1 MVFLLTA
8 LKISF
13 ILDPSLEP
21 IPNDPQPTEEGEL
34 PQEDQIEQL
43 KQARKKRE
51 DDELLCRGQILNTL
65 SDRLYDLFTGIKSA
79 SDIWNALELKYKAE
93 EEGTNKYL
101 IAKYFDFRMVDN
113 KLVLEQIHEL
123 QVIVNKI
130 HSLKI
135 ILPEPFQVG
144 AIIAKLPPSWK
155 DYGKKLLHKSKDFT
169 LEQIQKHLR
178 IEEESRLRD
187 HFPVQS
193 ESKVLNLEA
202 SGSHSKNKALQLKND
217 GQKFKKQNNYK
228 KYPKKKGACHV
239 CGKFGHYAKECRF

>member
-1 MVFLLTA
+1 
-8 LKISF
+8 
-13 ILDPSLEP
+13 
-21 IPNDPQPTEEGEL
+21 
-34 PQEDQIEQL
+34 
-43 KQARKKRE
+43 
-51 DDELLCRGQILNTL
+51 
-65 SDRLYDLFTGIKSA
+65 
-79 SDIWNALELKYKAE
+79 
-93 EEGTNKYL
+93 
-101 IAKYFDFRMVDN
+101 MVDN
-113 KLVLEQIHEL
+113 KPVLEQIHEL

-130 HSLKI
+130 HPLKI

-155 DYGKKLLHKSKDFT
+155 DYGKKLLHKSEDFT

-202 SGSHSKNKALQLKND
+202 SGSHSKNKALQVKND

-239 CGKFGHYAKECRF
+239 CGKFEHYAKECRFRKSANDTTNMVEENLVAMISKINMTTELSGWWLDSGATVHVCKDKGMFKTFKVNNDGQEVQMGNNARAKVSGKGTIEIDFTSGKRLTLLNVFYVPEI